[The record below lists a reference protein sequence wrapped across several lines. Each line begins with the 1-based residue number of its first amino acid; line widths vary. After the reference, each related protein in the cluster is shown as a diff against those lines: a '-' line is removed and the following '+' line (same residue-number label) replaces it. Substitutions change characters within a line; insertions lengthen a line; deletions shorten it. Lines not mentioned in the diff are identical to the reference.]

1 MSERKPKY
9 IVKKITADSVPAAEP
24 AENKENA
31 PAAEATAPNA
41 ESVKKKK
48 KKGKKNRRGRMS
60 VRLAAVLMIFAM
72 LFGVVVGYAI
82 GRSAGAN
89 RLVAAEQRV
98 NELTEAT
105 EEAGRTEIDIFT
117 DNLSAANREALAD
130 LSGLSMQ
137 SGDNNVFLG
146 GDDFTGIS
154 ASAETNP
161 VVVAEFNG
169 GTLMSDEV
177 SRRYNEALAGYI
189 FSGYTEAEVSADLLS
204 RVMEEMVTERV
215 LQAQAEKLGL
225 YELTEADKQQISAAA
240 QAEYD
245 AQLAL
250 YKSFVYAD
258 GMTDADANAAAAA
271 FLLDAE
277 GMDLGSIR
285 AGIEKDW
292 WQRKLRSAVT
302 SSAQLDSSAIL
313 AAYNEKLSEQKERF
327 SASPAAFESAQRE
340 GEVILYNLA
349 GYRMVRPLML
359 KLSDAQIETAAQLT
373 GAIALMSGDAQQL
386 GEAQA
391 QLDALYAPLEARANE
406 ILGMLNSG
414 YGFDS
419 LLSQYGEDEGMK
431 NPGLKA
437 SGYYISADSALW
449 DSAVIEAAMAF
460 TAPGEISGVIRTAD
474 GVCILQYAGEVQ
486 GGEVDMA
493 KVYDAMTAEARTTA
507 QDKAYSDQKAAWLA
521 EANAKY
527 YPERMQ

>member
-9 IVKKITADSVPAAEP
+9 IVKRINADSVSAAEP
-24 AENKENA
+24 ADNRENA
-31 PAAEATAPNA
+31 PAAEVVAA
-41 ESVKKKK
+41 EVEKKAKK
-48 KKGKKNRRGRMS
+48 KKGKKSRKGRMS
-60 VRLAAVLMIFAM
+60 VRLAAVLMVFAM
-72 LFGVVVGYAI
+72 LFGIVVGYAI

-89 RLVAAEQRV
+89 RLVAAEQRID
-98 NELTEAT
+98 ELTGAA

-130 LSGLSMQ
+130 LSGMSMQ

-146 GDDFTGIS
+146 GDDFSGIS

-177 SRRYNEALAGYI
+177 SRRYNEALASYI
-189 FSGYTEAEVSADLLS
+189 FSGYTEAEVSADLLN

-225 YELTEADKQQISAAA
+225 YELTAADEQQIAAAA

-258 GMTDADANAAAAA
+258 GMTDADASDAAAA

-277 GMDLGSIR
+277 GMDLNSIR

-302 SSAQLDSSAIL
+302 GSAQIDSSAIL

-327 SASPAAFESAQRE
+327 SASPAAFETARME

-349 GYRMVRPLML
+349 GYRAVKPLIL
-359 KLSDAQIETAAQLT
+359 KLDNADMETAAQLR
-373 GAIALMSGDAQQL
+373 GAIACR
-386 GEAQA
+386 QA
-391 QLDALYAPLEARANE
+391 IPSSLPKRRRSWMRSMRRWKPARMKSSACWIPGTALTAC
-406 ILGMLNSG
+406 S
-414 YGFDS
+414 
-419 LLSQYGEDEGMK
+419 
-431 NPGLKA
+431 A
-437 SGYYISADSALW
+437 S
-449 DSAVIEAAMAF
+449 
-460 TAPGEISGVIRTAD
+460 T
-474 GVCILQYAGEVQ
+474 
-486 GGEVDMA
+486 
-493 KVYDAMTAEARTTA
+493 ARTRA
-507 QDKAYSDQKAAWLA
+507 
-521 EANAKY
+521 
-527 YPERMQ
+527 

>member
-9 IVKKITADSVPAAEP
+9 IVKKIHADSVPAAE
-24 AENKENA
+24 AVDNRENA
-31 PAAEATAPNA
+31 PAVPEAAA
-41 ESVKKKK
+41 KKK
-48 KKGKKNRRGRMS
+48 KKGKKSRRGRMS
-60 VRLAAVLMIFAM
+60 VRLAAVLMVIAM
-72 LFGVVVGYAI
+72 LFGIVVGYAI

-98 NELTEAT
+98 DELTDAA

-130 LSGLSMQ
+130 LSGMSMQ
-137 SGDNNVFLG
+137 TGNSNVFLG

-177 SRRYNEALAGYI
+177 SRRYNEALASYI

-215 LQAQAEKLGL
+215 LQVQAEKLGL
-225 YELTEADKQQISAAA
+225 YELTAADEQQIAAAA

-302 SSAQLDSSAIL
+302 GSAQLDSSAIL
-313 AAYNEKLSEQKERF
+313 AAYNEKLSEQKQRF
-327 SASPAAFESAQRE
+327 SASPAEFETAQME
-340 GEVILYNLA
+340 GELILYNLA
-349 GYRMVRPLML
+349 DYRAVKPLVL
-359 KLSDAQIETAAQLT
+359 KLNDADIETAAQLT

-386 GEAQA
+386 AQAQA
-391 QLDALYAPLEARANE
+391 QLDAIYAPLEAQANE
-406 ILGMLNSG
+406 ILAMLNAGHS
-414 YGFDS
+414 FDS
-419 LLSQYGEDEGMK
+419 LLSQYGGDEGMK
-431 NPGLKA
+431 NAALQSG
-437 SGYYISADSALW
+437 GYYISEYSTFWSDS
-449 DSAVIEAAMAF
+449 VIEAAMAF
-460 TAPGEISGVIRTAD
+460 TSPGEISDAIRTPE
-474 GVCILQYAGEVQ
+474 GVCILQYVGELQ

-493 KVYDAMTAEARTTA
+493 KVYDAITAEARAAA
-507 QDKAYSDQKAAWLA
+507 QDKAYADQKAAWLA